1 MVARD
6 TELAAYED
14 GRIHVQH
21 VSARET
27 VEMLERAKAAGVQ
40 VTAEATPSP
49 PAAHRRA
56 TCAALDTNAR

>member
-6 TELAAYED
+6 CELAAYEE

-40 VTAEATPSP
+40 VTAEATPAP
-49 PAAHRRA
+49 PAAHRRGR
-56 TCAALDTNAR
+56 ARRSTPTRR